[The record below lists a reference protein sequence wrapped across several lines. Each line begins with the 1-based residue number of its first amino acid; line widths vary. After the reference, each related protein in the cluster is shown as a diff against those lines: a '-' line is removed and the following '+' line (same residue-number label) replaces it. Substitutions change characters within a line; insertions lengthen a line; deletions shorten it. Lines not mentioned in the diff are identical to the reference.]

1 MSDTFRIDFP
11 GCLRSDFARQMP
23 AAESAVA
30 AVVEAITQSDFSSL
44 EEKSPGLR
52 GLDWRQYIRS
62 SLVRMVRTASA
73 LESLGVSGGRL
84 LDYGSYFGHFSLMFA
99 RAGFDVSAID
109 SYRDY
114 GEALQPQ
121 QDLLRRQGVT
131 VLDFADRGRLLEGF
145 AAESFDV
152 VVCLGVIEHVPHT
165 PRFLLTA
172 LDRVLTP
179 GGCLV
184 IETPNIAY
192 LYRRQSLARGE
203 SVMPDIAV
211 QYHANVPFEGHHR
224 EYTPQELVWMLGQI
238 GHVDLHVQA
247 YLFSLYELGTLA
259 GRDLENFKAMVA
271 DPGMRELLLT
281 ASRKPHAPNAATPT
295 AAADWRERLVEPEQW
310 WFREPSLTAP
320 APVLDIA
327 QETLAVHLQRE
338 VNLRDEMLARL
349 QADMQREVALRDRML
364 QTLQDQVNRMSR
376 S

>member
-1 MSDTFRIDFP
+1 MSNSFQIDFP
-11 GCLRSDFARQMP
+11 NCLRQDFAQEMP
-23 AAESAVA
+23 LAEAAVA
-30 AVVEAITQSDFSSL
+30 AVVETITQSDFSLL
-44 EEKSPGLR
+44 EAKSPGLK
-52 GLDWRQYIRS
+52 GLNWRQYIRS
-62 SLVRMVRTASA
+62 SLVRMVRTAAA
-73 LESLGVSGGRL
+73 LKSLGVTGGRL

-99 RAGFDVSAID
+99 NAGFDVSAID
-109 SYRDY
+109 SYGDY
-114 GEALQPQ
+114 GQALQPQ
-121 QDLLRRQGVT
+121 QELLRRRGVT
-131 VLDFADRGRLLEGF
+131 VMDFADMGRHLEGV
-145 AAESFDV
+145 APGSFDV

-172 LDRVLTP
+172 LDRVLSP
-179 GGCLV
+179 GGRLV

-271 DPGMRELLLT
+271 DPGMRELILT
-281 ASRKPHAPNAATPT
+281 ASRKPHDRNAAAST

-310 WFREPSLTAP
+310 WFREPSLTGSAP
-320 APVLDIA
+320 ALDIA
-327 QETLAVHLQRE
+327 QETLAVQLQRE